1 MILLVDYFCDKVV
14 LMDESSSIKVIH
26 KDKLIELIKH
36 KKIKVDN
43 LSINDKGNKLICSS
57 GSLDR
62 LERMKKVATVIS
74 KTGERFNCYINT
86 RESGTTG
93 TETFSENTFK
103 SLIKHEL
110 VFNAFLREGS
120 IVVKG
125 PVFNKL
131 KQPQETVTV
140 YKGSIILKDIK
151 RIDGELAPTFFELNC
166 DNETIANKLVDILRK
181 EYGQS
186 FSLSDTDGSCV
197 FDSIKHD
204 TSCYINF
211 AEKYGLEVLFN
222 ISIYDIDELME
233 YAEDMSW
240 VAKKFKEFIVKYSK
254 YKFEMDENV
263 QEILQ

>member
-1 MILLVDYFCDKVV
+1 MILLVDYFCDKAV

-62 LERMKKVATVIS
+62 IEHMKKVATVIS
-74 KTGERFNCYINT
+74 KIGNKFNCYTST
-86 RESGTTG
+86 RESGTTS

-103 SLIKHEL
+103 NLIKHEF

-131 KQPQETVTV
+131 KQLQEAVTV

-151 RIDGELAPTFFELNC
+151 RIDGELAPTLFELNC
-166 DNETIANKLVDILRK
+166 NNETIANKLVDILRK
-181 EYGQS
+181 EYGQL
-186 FSLSDTDGSCV
+186 FSLSDTGGSYV
-197 FDSIKHD
+197 FDNIKHD

-240 VAKKFKEFIVKYSK
+240 VAKKFKEFIAKYNK

-263 QEILQ
+263 QEVLQ

>member
-1 MILLVDYFCDKVV
+1 MILLVDYFCNKAV

-62 LERMKKVATVIS
+62 LEHMKKVATVIS
-74 KTGERFNCYINT
+74 KTENKFNCYTST

-103 SLIKHEL
+103 NLIKHEL

-140 YKGSIILKDIK
+140 YKGSIVLKDIK
-151 RIDGELAPTFFELNC
+151 RIDGELSPTFFELNC
-166 DNETIANKLVDILRK
+166 DNEDIANKLVDILRK
-181 EYGQS
+181 EYGQ
-186 FSLSDTDGSCV
+186 FSLSDTGGSSV
-197 FDSIKHD
+197 FDTIKHD
-204 TSCYINF
+204 VACYINF

-240 VAKKFKEFIVKYSK
+240 VAKKFKEFIAKYNK